1 MFLCF
6 YTNCEESAVEDL
18 PERIH
23 NLNLWVFQQCYIKE
37 YVEEKKNE
45 SLRIISIHCWLWK
58 RKEHFK
64 DLRLLSYCLF
74 SFCWFEILMSL

>member
-37 YVEEKKNE
+37 YDEEKK
-45 SLRIISIHCWLWK
+45 
-58 RKEHFK
+58 RKLK
-64 DLRLLSYCLF
+64 DFFHTLLV
-74 SFCWFEILMSL
+74 MKKKK